1 MRKAGQNPAG
11 LQCIIPNA
19 TSFFRTAET
28 QQLGEN
34 GGTLTGNKEGTW
46 KWFFCIAPCLCLR
59 KSRVKNVYV
68 SNVRRI
74 KKNLCHLRVG
84 WCMTGSHV
92 I

>member
-11 LQCIIPNA
+11 LQCIIPNV

-46 KWFFCIAPCLCLR
+46 KWFFCIAPCLCLLLETGGNF
-59 KSRVKNVYV
+59 SPLQEPNGAPGVKLTKV
-68 SNVRRI
+68 
-74 KKNLCHLRVG
+74 
-84 WCMTGSHV
+84 
-92 I
+92 